1 MAEAS
6 TLQRASNLDLKEE
19 LASLLEGKVTSHNT
33 EFMDRRHLTPH
44 VSLDDFGSQSVPNP
58 ASRRNVFL
66 SYQSTDET
74 LFPVS
79 MTPSSVGPV
88 GTLWHRV
95 PNAQGLIGRRPAG
108 ESEYCL
114 VWDYSYDPNLQGGV
128 PGALTPLTGEVGS
141 MPGNVLVD
149 VEAAIVRESSVLV
162 DLLAKWQKV
171 AIHSRGREQLAAR
184 LQASFEVD
192 SVEDDMGHPAE
203 DVISEALRS
212 AEDERVHDWIRA
224 FCTDAAQPSFAASTL
239 RCLGRHDYVGTT
251 LWRVSLLRD
260 TLAMDS
266 VEIRDAAV
274 QAAESWGDSE
284 FVEVLRS
291 HIEPERWLRQYI
303 LDVVGD
309 LAG

>member
-19 LASLLEGKVTSHNT
+19 LASLFEGKVTSHDT
-33 EFMDRRHLTPH
+33 EFMDRWHLTPH
-44 VSLDDFGSQSVPNP
+44 VPLDDFGSQSVNP
-58 ASRRNVFL
+58 ASRRNVLL
-66 SYQSTDET
+66 SYQRTDET
-74 LFPVS
+74 LYPVS

-88 GTLWHRV
+88 RILWHRV
-95 PNAQGLIGRRPAG
+95 PNAPGLIGRRPAG
-108 ESEYCL
+108 ESDYCL

-128 PGALTPLTGEVGS
+128 PGALTPLTGEVSS

-149 VEAAIVRESSVLV
+149 VEAAIVRESSALV
-162 DLLAKWQKV
+162 DLLAEWQKV
-171 AIHSRGREQLAAR
+171 AIQSRGRERLADR
-184 LQASFEVD
+184 LRASFEVD
-192 SVEDDMGHPAE
+192 YVEDGKGHTAE
-203 DVISEALRS
+203 EIISEALRS
-212 AEDERVHDWIRA
+212 AEDERVLDWLRA
-224 FCTDAAQPSFAASTL
+224 YCTDATQPSFAASTL

-251 LWRVSLLRD
+251 SWRVGLLRD
-260 TLAMDS
+260 TMAMDS
-266 VEIRDAAV
+266 VEVKDAAV

-291 HIEPERWLRQYI
+291 HIEPEPWLRQYI